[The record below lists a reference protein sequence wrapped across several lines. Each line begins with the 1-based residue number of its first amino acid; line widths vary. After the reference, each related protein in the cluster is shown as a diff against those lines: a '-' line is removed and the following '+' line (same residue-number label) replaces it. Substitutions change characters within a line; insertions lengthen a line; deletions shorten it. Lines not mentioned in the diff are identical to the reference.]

1 MKPII
6 MSTDD
11 VRGILDG
18 RKTMARRVVKPQP
31 TYWDDGERVYDK
43 GNIAGPEFYA
53 PVRVDKNGEQYP
65 GKEVYGIYSDDG
77 EYGCKAPCQPGD
89 VLWVRET
96 WRVGAW
102 DDEGS
107 ICVDYKSDG
116 FVRREWLKISDYD
129 LYEGLWQQSSD
140 DAREANATID
150 EYGSYTWLPGQ
161 APTRWRSP
169 FTMPPEV
176 ARLFLRV
183 TDVRVERV
191 QDITVDDAGR
201 EGFEG
206 FHHKNPML
214 GNLPEIVW
222 NFKNEW
228 DAHNANGWESN
239 LFVWVIS
246 FERLE

>member
-6 MSTDD
+6 MSTED
-11 VRGILDG
+11 VRALLDG
-18 RKTMARRVVKPQP
+18 RKTMARQVIKFPGDYLVHR
-31 TYWDDGERVYDK
+31 YD
-43 GNIAGPEFYA
+43 GPE
-53 PVRVDKNGEQYP
+53 DNGMHLFAWGHVMPTLHVQVMGEKQTDGVTFCDGYY
-65 GKEVYGIYSDDG
+65 EV
-77 EYGCKAPCQPGD
+77 KAPHRTGD

-96 WRVGAW
+96 WG
-102 DDEGS
+102 
-107 ICVDYKSDG
+107 DYG
-116 FVRREWLKISDYD
+116 ECTGYYVYRADYPHDAKGYWYEKEHLNGCD
-129 LYEGLWQQSSD
+129 LPDWHSPVTMP
-140 DAREANATID
+140 REA
-150 EYGSYTWLPGQ
+150 
-161 APTRWRSP
+161 
-169 FTMPPEV
+169 

-228 DAHNANGWESN
+228 DARNAKRGHGWDSN
-239 LFVWVIS
+239 PFVWVIE
-246 FERLE
+246 FERIEKGEES